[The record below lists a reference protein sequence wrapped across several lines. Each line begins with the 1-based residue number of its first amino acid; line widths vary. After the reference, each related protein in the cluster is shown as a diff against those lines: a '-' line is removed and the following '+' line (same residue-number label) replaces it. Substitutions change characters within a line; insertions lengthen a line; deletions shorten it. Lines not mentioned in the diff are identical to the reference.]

1 MKFSKEQKEGIA
13 RFLDTI
19 AASAFIGAVVGTTG
33 HSVLTVFEI
42 IVLLLVCLTLLGL
55 SLLLRKPP

>member
-1 MKFSKEQKEGIA
+1 MKFAKEQKEGIA

-19 AASAFIGAVVGTTG
+19 APSAFIGAVVGTTG
-33 HSVLTVFEI
+33 HSVLTVLEI

-55 SLLLRKPP
+55 SLFLRKPP